1 MERKREASINS
12 RLHIKPLRE
21 EHLVD
26 LAQVLRHSAVYEH
39 LGGRVPS
46 EEEFVL
52 GLRRALKGPPS
63 TRPKEIWLNYLV
75 TLVESGEV
83 IGRLESTIN
92 GSVAEV
98 AFLFS
103 PSTWGVGFAQEG
115 LEWLHKEIHG
125 VAGNIQFWATT
136 VPENLR
142 CQALL
147 RSAGYVEIAGNSAP
161 PLTSYDE
168 GDLVFSRRAE
178 TRVSL

>member
-1 MERKREASINS
+1 M
-12 RLHIKPLRE
+12 
-21 EHLVD
+21 
-26 LAQVLRHSAVYEH
+26 
-39 LGGRVPS
+39 
-46 EEEFVL
+46 L
-52 GLRRALKGPPS
+52 GLRRALEGPPS
-63 TRPKEIWLNYLV
+63 TRPNEIWLNYLV

-115 LEWLHKEIHG
+115 LEWLHGEIRR

-136 VPENLR
+136 VPENQR

-147 RSAGYVEIAGNSAP
+147 RRAGYVEVPGHSAP
-161 PLTSYDE
+161 PLASYDE
-168 GDLVFSRRAE
+168 GDLVFSRGAASIGLE
-178 TRVSL
+178 